1 MSFNSMGGVGDYTV
15 AVRDDTASSEAIKSG
30 GMSGNY
36 RNGRR
41 RSQQVA
47 AAIQESVVG
56 AAGCTCATRGDKDT
70 LTHEKGVSK
79 KGNEGAEDS
88 RRN

>member
-1 MSFNSMGGVGDYTV
+1 M
-15 AVRDDTASSEAIKSG
+15 ASAK
-30 GMSGNY
+30 
-36 RNGRR
+36 
-41 RSQQVA
+41 QVA
-47 AAIQESVVG
+47 AAIQESVVA
-56 AAGCTCATRGDKDT
+56 AAGCTWATRGDKDT